1 MSTVYVISHPEVQV
15 DPAVPVPGWGLSDKG
30 RMRMRAFAASP
41 RVKSVT
47 SIWASQE
54 IKATQAAQIL
64 ADALAL
70 PVRLDAALRENDRS
84 ATGFL
89 PPKEFEQVADAFFA
103 EPRASIRGWET
114 AADAQD
120 RIMAAVDALLTLA
133 PAGDVAIVSHGGVG
147 TLLLC
152 RMLAI
157 PIDRREDQPF
167 QGCLWAFDR
176 TTRRVLSRWAS
187 ITSGP

>member
-54 IKATQAAQIL
+54 TKATQAAQIL

-103 EPRASIRGWET
+103 EP
-114 AADAQD
+114 
-120 RIMAAVDALLTLA
+120 
-133 PAGDVAIVSHGGVG
+133 
-147 TLLLC
+147 
-152 RMLAI
+152 
-157 PIDRREDQPF
+157 
-167 QGCLWAFDR
+167 
-176 TTRRVLSRWAS
+176 TR
-187 ITSGP
+187 PY